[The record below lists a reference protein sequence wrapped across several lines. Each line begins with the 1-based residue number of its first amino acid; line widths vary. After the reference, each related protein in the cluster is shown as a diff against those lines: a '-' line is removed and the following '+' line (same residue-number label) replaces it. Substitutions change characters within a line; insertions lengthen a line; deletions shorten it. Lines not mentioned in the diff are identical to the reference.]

1 MLSVSGKSDIMIQDL
16 NEVYQVC
23 YGMFATSFLIEESGG
38 RKMNR
43 QVDVDVVINGKKY
56 TLSGY
61 EGSEYLQKVAN
72 YLNAKYDE
80 FKQQSSYRYMDNDMK
95 NVLMNLNIADDYFKL
110 KDQMKDH
117 ESDSNVKSN
126 EIFDLKHEIIAL
138 QTKLEAMEKELEKV
152 KNDRYEEEKKNI
164 RLETELSALKATMEM
179 TAVRKKSAKSDTFKF
194 DEE

>member
-1 MLSVSGKSDIMIQDL
+1 
-16 NEVYQVC
+16 
-23 YGMFATSFLIEESGG
+23 
-38 RKMNR
+38 MNR